1 MRRFKEL
8 LFVVSADKH
17 DSTGALKRALTLA
30 ENNQARLTLV
40 EIIKPVPDKI
50 KLPNSS
56 LSPSELQRKIVASH
70 RAKLEEMIA
79 PLGKAVDIRVKVL
92 VGVAFMEI
100 SREVLR
106 SGYDLVIR
114 AAQQDDVG
122 FSRLFGSD
130 DMHLLRKCPCAVLL
144 VKPNSRT
151 AYQRI
156 VAAVDVDDSFVPD
169 ELETRHLLNI
179 EILELA
185 SSMALAENADFHIV
199 HAWQAVGESI
209 MQGGFMRSSDE
220 QVAEYVEQAR
230 QKSLT
235 RMDSLV
241 DEISSRVGSEA
252 IDYIE
257 PTKQLLKGFPRT
269 VIPEYVNN
277 IAADLMVMGTVGR
290 TGVPG
295 FIMGNT
301 AETILN
307 HINCSVLAIKPQGFI
322 TPITLQD

>member
-1 MRRFKEL
+1 
-8 LFVVSADKH
+8 
-17 DSTGALKRALTLA
+17 
-30 ENNQARLTLV
+30 
-40 EIIKPVPDKI
+40 
-50 KLPNSS
+50 
-56 LSPSELQRKIVASH
+56 
-70 RAKLEEMIA
+70 
-79 PLGKAVDIRVKVL
+79 
-92 VGVAFMEI
+92 
-100 SREVLR
+100 
-106 SGYDLVIR
+106 
-114 AAQQDDVG
+114 
-122 FSRLFGSD
+122 
-130 DMHLLRKCPCAVLL
+130 
-144 VKPNSRT
+144 
-151 AYQRI
+151 
-156 VAAVDVDDSFVPD
+156 
-169 ELETRHLLNI
+169 
-179 EILELA
+179 
-185 SSMALAENADFHIV
+185 MALAENADFHIV

-277 IAADLMVMGTVGR
+277 IADNLMVMGTVGR

-307 HINCSVLAIKPQGFI
+307 HINCSVLAIKPQGFV

>member
-1 MRRFKEL
+1 M
-8 LFVVSADKH
+8 
-17 DSTGALKRALTLA
+17 
-30 ENNQARLTLV
+30 
-40 EIIKPVPDKI
+40 
-50 KLPNSS
+50 
-56 LSPSELQRKIVASH
+56 
-70 RAKLEEMIA
+70 
-79 PLGKAVDIRVKVL
+79 
-92 VGVAFMEI
+92 
-100 SREVLR
+100 
-106 SGYDLVIR
+106 
-114 AAQQDDVG
+114 
-122 FSRLFGSD
+122 
-130 DMHLLRKCPCAVLL
+130 
-144 VKPNSRT
+144 
-151 AYQRI
+151 
-156 VAAVDVDDSFVPD
+156 DVDDSFVPD
-169 ELETRHLLNI
+169 ELETRHFLNI

-185 SSMALAENADFHIV
+185 SSMALTENADFHIV

-307 HINCSVLAIKPQGFI
+307 HINCSVLAIKPQGFV

>member
-1 MRRFKEL
+1 
-8 LFVVSADKH
+8 
-17 DSTGALKRALTLA
+17 
-30 ENNQARLTLV
+30 
-40 EIIKPVPDKI
+40 
-50 KLPNSS
+50 
-56 LSPSELQRKIVASH
+56 
-70 RAKLEEMIA
+70 
-79 PLGKAVDIRVKVL
+79 
-92 VGVAFMEI
+92 
-100 SREVLR
+100 
-106 SGYDLVIR
+106 
-114 AAQQDDVG
+114 
-122 FSRLFGSD
+122 
-130 DMHLLRKCPCAVLL
+130 
-144 VKPNSRT
+144 
-151 AYQRI
+151 
-156 VAAVDVDDSFVPD
+156 
-169 ELETRHLLNI
+169 
-179 EILELA
+179 
-185 SSMALAENADFHIV
+185 MALAENADFHIV

-277 IAADLMVMGTVGR
+277 IADNLMVMGTVGR

-307 HINCSVLAIKPQGFI
+307 HINCSVLVIKPQGFV